1 MSQRTRKAA
10 LRSGAAALF
19 ASVSLGFAGVDAAA
33 AQGFWNLFAPQPAQR
48 AQPAPRLEP
57 ERAAPSA
64 KPRRVRDLSTPERYK
79 NPDLKTSAGLLPDSA
94 RGPVT
99 IVVST
104 DRQHLT
110 VYDGDTAV
118 SDTMVSTGVAEHPTP
133 YGVFSVIEKQVFHRS
148 TLYDDAPMPFMQ
160 RLTWSGV
167 ALHEGHVTGRP
178 ASHGCIR
185 LPAAYAKDLYRF
197 TKRGVR
203 VVISREDVKPIPL
216 TEFASV
222 FQAPPKRYVMG
233 EAVEAERTPGEI
245 EGPDNSVGGY
255 KVKTTRNVA
264 DSMPIS
270 VLVNRKAGKLY
281 VRRNFKPLFE
291 VPIDIDEPDRPI
303 GAHMFVAQATPSG
316 GAAWSSLSIASR
328 TREAMLG
335 PGAKRAGDVA
345 TIGVAPTAA
354 DALKRLHIAPGVA
367 ARLAG
372 IAGPGA
378 VFIISDEG
386 ARNKESWDGT
396 NFIALVD

>member
-1 MSQRTRKAA
+1 MSQRIKKAA
-10 LRSGAAALF
+10 LRSGVSAMVAAAALTF
-19 ASVSLGFAGVDAAA
+19 GSADMAA
-33 AQGFWNLFAPQPAQR
+33 AQGFWNLFAPQ
-48 AQPAPRLEP
+48 QPVQ
-57 ERAAPSA
+57 RAAPQRVERPVARA
-64 KPRRVRDLSTPERYK
+64 KVRDLSTPARYR
-79 NPDLKTSAGLLPDSA
+79 NPDLKKSEGLLPESA
-94 RGPVT
+94 QGPVT

-110 VYDGDTAV
+110 VYDGDKAV
-118 SDTMVSTGVAEHPTP
+118 SDTVVSTGTADHPTP

-148 TLYDDAPMPFMQ
+148 TLYDDAPMPYMQ

-167 ALHEGHVTGRP
+167 AMHEGHVTGRP

-197 TKRGVR
+197 TRRGVR
-203 VVISREDVKPIPL
+203 VVISREDVKPTPL
-216 TEFASV
+216 TEFSSV
-222 FQAPPKRYVMG
+222 FFQAPPKRYVMG
-233 EAVEAERTPGEI
+233 DSVEAQRTPGEI
-245 EGPDNSVGGY
+245 EGPSTSLGNY
-255 KVKTTRNVA
+255 QVKATRNLA
-264 DSMPIS
+264 EAMPIS

-291 VPIDIDEPDRPI
+291 VPIEIDEPGRPL
-303 GAHMFVAQATPSG
+303 GAHMFVALPASEGQT
-316 GAAWSSLSIASR
+316 AWSSVSVPGR

-335 PGAKRAGDVA
+335 ATGKRAGDISPIA
-345 TIGVAPTAA
+345 SQPTAA
-354 DALKRLHIAPGVA
+354 EALKRIHIAPGVA

>member
-1 MSQRTRKAA
+1 M
-10 LRSGAAALF
+10 LRSGVSALVASAAI
-19 ASVSLGFAGVDAAA
+19 SLAGVDVAA
-33 AQGFWNLFAPQPAQR
+33 AQSFWDLFSPRRPQPVQR
-48 AQPAPRLEP
+48 MAPVRSES
-57 ERAAPSA
+57 AA
-64 KPRRVRDLSTPERYK
+64 KPRRARNLSVPARYK
-79 NPDLKTSAGLLPDSA
+79 NPDLKTSNGLLPASA
-94 RGPVT
+94 SGPVT

-110 VYDGDTAV
+110 VYDGDRPV
-118 SDTMVSTGVAEHPTP
+118 SDTVVSTGRADHPTP

-148 TLYDDAPMPFMQ
+148 TLYDDAPMPYMQ

-216 TEFASV
+216 TDFASV
-222 FQAPPKRYVMG
+222 FQAPPRRYVMG
-233 EAVEAERTPGEI
+233 EAVEAARTPGEI
-245 EGPDNSVGGY
+245 EGPNNSVGQY
-255 KVKTTRNVA
+255 QVKTKVDLA
-264 DSMPIS
+264 EKMPIS

-281 VRRNFKPLFE
+281 VRRNFRPLFE
-291 VPIDIDEPDRPI
+291 VPIEIDQPDRPI
-303 GAHMFVAQATPSG
+303 GAHMFVAR
-316 GAAWSSLSIASR
+316 AADEGRTSWSSLSVASR
-328 TREAMLG
+328 TREAMLRG
-335 PGAKRAGDVA
+335 PNKAGDVA
-345 TIGVAPTAA
+345 SISVAPNAE
-354 DALKRLHIAPGVA
+354 DALKRVRIAPGVA
-367 ARLAG
+367 ARLAEL
-372 IAGPGA
+372 AGPGA

>member
-1 MSQRTRKAA
+1 MSQRTKKAA
-10 LRSGAAALF
+10 LRSGATALVAGAAL
-19 ASVSLGFAGVDAAA
+19 SLAGADVAA
-33 AQGFWNLFAPQPAQR
+33 AQGFWNLFAPQPAPRVQPV
-48 AQPAPRLEP
+48 QPAPAP
-57 ERAAPSA
+57 AAR
-64 KPRRVRDLSTPERYK
+64 PRRVRDLSTPARYK
-79 NPDLKTSAGLLPDSA
+79 NPDLTKSAGLLPESA
-94 RGPVT
+94 KGPIT

-110 VYDGDTAV
+110 VYDGDKAV
-118 SDTMVSTGVAEHPTP
+118 SDTVVSTGVADHPTP
-133 YGVFSVIEKQVFHRS
+133 YGVFSIIEKQVFHRS

-197 TKRGVR
+197 TRRGVR
-203 VVISREDVKPIPL
+203 VVIAREDAKPMPL

-233 EAVEAERTPGEI
+233 DAVEAERTPGEI
-245 EGPDNSVGGY
+245 EGPAATVGNY
-255 KVKTTRNVA
+255 QVKTTRDLA
-264 DSMPIS
+264 AAMPIS

-291 VPIDIDEPDRPI
+291 VPIDIDQPDRPI
-303 GAHMFVAQATPSG
+303 GAHMFVAQAADG
-316 GAAWSSLSIASR
+316 GGTAWSSLSVASR

-335 PGAKRAGDVA
+335 PGAKRAGDVSSF
-345 TIGVAPTAA
+345 GVAPSAA
-354 DALKRLHIAPGVA
+354 DALKRIHIAPGVA

>member
-1 MSQRTRKAA
+1 MSQRTKKAA
-10 LRSGAAALF
+10 LRSGAAAL
-19 ASVSLGFAGVDAAA
+19 VAGVSINLAGADVAA
-33 AQGFWNLFAPQPAQR
+33 AQGFWNLFAPQPVQR
-48 AQPAPRLEP
+48 VQPAPRLEP
-57 ERAAPSA
+57 ERPERAA
-64 KPRRVRDLSTPERYK
+64 KPRRVRDLSTPARYQ
-79 NPDLKTSAGLLPDSA
+79 NPDLRKSNGLLPEA
-94 RGPVT
+94 AKGPVT

-118 SDTMVSTGVAEHPTP
+118 SDTMVSTGVADHPTP

-185 LPAAYAKDLYRF
+185 LPAAYARDLYRF

-233 EAVEAERTPGEI
+233 DAVEAERTPGEI
-245 EGPDNSVGGY
+245 EGPNNSVGNY
-255 KVKTTRNVA
+255 QVKTTRNLA
-264 DSMPIS
+264 DAMPIS

-291 VPIDIDEPDRPI
+291 VPIEIDQPERPI
-303 GAHMFVAQATPSG
+303 GAHMFVAQAASE
-316 GAAWSSLSIASR
+316 GATAWSSLTVPGR

-335 PGAKRAGDVA
+335 DAKKAGDVS
-345 TIGVAPTAA
+345 TIAVAPNAA
-354 DALKRLHIAPGVA
+354 DALKRIHIAPGVA
-367 ARLAG
+367 ARLAS
-372 IAGPGA
+372 IAGPGT

>member
-1 MSQRTRKAA
+1 MLINGVSA
-10 LRSGAAALF
+10 LVAGAAIGL
-19 ASVSLGFAGVDAAA
+19 AGVETAA
-33 AQGFWNLFAPQPAQR
+33 AQSFWDLFAPRQPVQR
-48 AQPAPRLEP
+48 LAPVRPEPA
-57 ERAAPSA
+57 A
-64 KPRRVRDLSTPERYK
+64 KPRRARNLSVPARYK
-79 NPDLKTSAGLLPDSA
+79 NPDLSKSNGLLPASA
-94 RGPVT
+94 QGPIT

-110 VYDGDTAV
+110 IYDGDKAV
-118 SDTMVSTGVAEHPTP
+118 SDTVVSTGRADHPTP

-148 TLYDDAPMPFMQ
+148 TLYDDAPMPYMQ

-216 TEFASV
+216 TDFASV
-222 FQAPPKRYVMG
+222 FQAPPRRYVMG
-233 EAVEAERTPGEI
+233 EAVEAARTPGEI
-245 EGPDNSVGGY
+245 EGPNNSVGHY
-255 KVKTTRNVA
+255 QVKTKVDLA
-264 DSMPIS
+264 AKMPIS

-281 VRRNFKPLFE
+281 VRRNFRPLFE
-291 VPIDIDEPDRPI
+291 VPIEIDHPNRPI
-303 GAHMFVAQATPSG
+303 GAHMFVAQAAEEGRTS
-316 GAAWSSLSIASR
+316 WSSLSIASR
-328 TREAMLG
+328 TREAMLRG
-335 PGAKRAGDVA
+335 NKAGDVA
-345 TIGVAPTAA
+345 SIPVAPNAE
-354 DALKRLHIAPGVA
+354 DALRRIHIAPGVA
-367 ARLAG
+367 ARLAEL
-372 IAGPGA
+372 AGPGA

>member
-1 MSQRTRKAA
+1 MSQRTQKAA
-10 LRSGAAALF
+10 LRSSVSALVAGAALSF
-19 ASVSLGFAGVDAAA
+19 AFADIAA
-33 AQGFWNLFAPQPAQR
+33 AQGFWNSLFGQPQAQ
-48 AQPAPRLEP
+48 RLEP
-57 ERAAPSA
+57 ARAMEAAP
-64 KPRRVRDLSTPERYK
+64 KVKVRNTSVPDRYK
-79 NPDLKTSAGLLPDSA
+79 NPDLKKSNGLLPA
-94 RGPVT
+94 AANGPIT

-110 VYDGDTAV
+110 VYDGDKPV
-118 SDTMVSTGVAEHPTP
+118 SDTVISTGTADHPTP

-148 TLYDDAPMPFMQ
+148 TIYDDAPMPYMQ
-160 RLTWSGV
+160 RLTRSGI
-167 ALHEGHVTGRP
+167 AMHEGHVTGRP
-178 ASHGCIR
+178 ASHGCVR

-203 VVISREDVKPIPL
+203 VVISREDVKPTPL
-216 TEFASV
+216 TEFSSV
-222 FQAPPKRYVMG
+222 FFQAPPKRYVMG
-233 EAVEAERTPGEI
+233 EQVETARTPGEI
-245 EGPDNSVGGY
+245 EGPNTSVGQY
-255 KVKTTRNVA
+255 QVKTTRDLA
-264 DSMPIS
+264 EAMPIS

-291 VPIDIDEPDRPI
+291 VPIEIDQPERPL
-303 GAHMFVAQATPSG
+303 GAHMFVAQASDG
-316 GAAWSSLSIASR
+316 GKTAWSSLTVPGR

-335 PGAKRAGDVA
+335 DNGKKAGDISSFAV
-345 TIGVAPTAA
+345 PPNAA
-354 DALKRLHIAPGVA
+354 DALKRIHIAPGVA